1 MRRSEGGGVVPMTRT
16 YDYPYFNLR
25 LTWGEVEAE
34 EYRVRVYVL
43 KGRAACSRGG
53 PALHDGGGAGFL
65 LPESGPNSP
74 PTLVLEKG
82 PRIVRLTS

>member
-1 MRRSEGGGVVPMTRT
+1 MTRT

-34 EYRVRVYVL
+34 EYRVRVL

-53 PALHDGGGAGFL
+53 PGCCRRGRCGFSSTREWPQ
-65 LPESGPNSP
+65 LPAHPG
-74 PTLVLEKG
+74 TRKG

>member
-1 MRRSEGGGVVPMTRT
+1 MTRT

-25 LTWGEVEAE
+25 LNWGEVEAE

>member
-1 MRRSEGGGVVPMTRT
+1 MTRT

-25 LTWGEVEAE
+25 LNWGEVEAG
-34 EYRVRVYVL
+34 EYRVRVYIL

-65 LPESGPNSP
+65 SYREWPQP
-74 PTLVLEKG
+74 PARPGIQTG